1 MLYHGRTRNVQLY
14 NSHARQIR
22 QSAMQL
28 LNIAEESSIDFIDL
42 TTNDNSSDIQQSI
55 VNNSSMTDGS
65 GYSHNPCGEEATVRP
80 TMI

>member
-14 NSHARQIR
+14 NSHARQIC

-65 GYSHNPCGEEATVRP
+65 GYSHHPCGEEATVRP

>member
-14 NSHARQIR
+14 NSHARQIC

-42 TTNDNSSDIQQSI
+42 TTN
-55 VNNSSMTDGS
+55 
-65 GYSHNPCGEEATVRP
+65 HP
-80 TMI
+80 